1 LVRFGNGFRHASH
14 AAGVAMRLHP
24 GRRGLAHI
32 LLSHVDHHLAL
43 STMTDIREL
52 DAGGVEAILPEL
64 AELLIDAVED
74 DASIGFLAPL
84 SVDEA
89 RAYWHGVADAVAHGS
104 RVMLVADREG
114 LLAGTVQLDLCQ
126 KANGVNRAEVQ
137 KLLVHTRA
145 RRGGVAGSLMREAEA
160 QALALRR
167 GLLYLDTLAGS
178 DAEYF
183 YQSFGYQRLGE
194 LPDYAAT
201 PSGEWR
207 PTAIYYKVLFTPQSL
222 PRSAARNA

>member
-1 LVRFGNGFRHASH
+1 
-14 AAGVAMRLHP
+14 
-24 GRRGLAHI
+24 
-32 LLSHVDHHLAL
+32 
-43 STMTDIREL
+43 MTDIREL

-64 AELLIDAVED
+64 VELLIDVVGGG
-74 DASIGFLAPL
+74 ASIGFLAPL

-89 RAYWHGVADAVAHGS
+89 RAYWRGVADAVAHGS
-104 RVMLVADREG
+104 RLMLVAEREG
-114 LLAGTVQLDLCQ
+114 LLAGTVQLELCQ

-137 KLLVHTRA
+137 KLLVNSRA
-145 RRGGVAGSLMREAEA
+145 RRGGVASSLMREAEA

-178 DAEYF
+178 EAEYF
-183 YQSFGYQRLGE
+183 YQSFGYHRLGE
-194 LPDYAAT
+194 LPDYAST

-222 PRSAARNA
+222 QRAVAQQA